1 MYSIYINVYYL
12 MIQHVCKIQCI
23 YIYMYVY
30 IYIYVY
36 IYMYVVVPILYSVV
50 VGIFFI
56 VRGWSLWLLTLNTGW
71 GPQVYGRYNDN

>member
-1 MYSIYINVYYL
+1 
-12 MIQHVCKIQCI
+12 
-23 YIYMYVY
+23 MYVY
-30 IYIYVY
+30 IYVC